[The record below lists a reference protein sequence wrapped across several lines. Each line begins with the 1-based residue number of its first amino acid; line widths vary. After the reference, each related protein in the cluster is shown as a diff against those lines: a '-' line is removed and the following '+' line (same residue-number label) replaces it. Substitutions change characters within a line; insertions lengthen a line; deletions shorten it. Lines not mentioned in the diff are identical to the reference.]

1 MSISPLQPDF
11 SPTNSLFSLESFFLP
26 QLENVWTQPH
36 NHLGVYFHTL
46 ANGYS
51 INHCARVAKLARP
64 RLLHAPF
71 PETTSASFI
80 GGWETGL
87 SMIMVIAIDHVSQL
101 PELSVSLP
109 SYMNGGYIRL
119 IEDTDTCSK
128 NFQYLASEGRYIGR
142 LSRNA
147 SFSSSE
153 SDMYQPG
160 LSVKKFNL

>member
-1 MSISPLQPDF
+1 M
-11 SPTNSLFSLESFFLP
+11 
-26 QLENVWTQPH
+26 
-36 NHLGVYFHTL
+36 
-46 ANGYS
+46 
-51 INHCARVAKLARP
+51 RP
-64 RLLHAPF
+64 RLFHTTL
-71 PETTSASFI
+71 PESTSASLASEWEI
-80 GGWETGL
+80 GVYMT
-87 SMIMVIAIDHVSQL
+87 MAIVIDVSQL

-160 LSVKKFNL
+160 LSVKTFNL